1 MPDRGNAMRRA
12 LGLGALLWLVGC
24 GDSEPEL
31 PEAPRAGGDTT
42 IDDRTSRAFAYAA
55 PNLSVEHE
63 ALHRE
68 GDAAFAAVFVPGPAP
83 VNPGLGPAYNNA
95 SCNGCHLRNGRGM
108 PVMGG
113 GPQRTQLLV
122 RVSLPEGTPDHPNG
136 AVPVP
141 GLGLQI
147 QDQAVYGATPEASVT
162 LSWAES
168 AGAYADGTAYGL
180 RSPRVAI
187 VLPDGSSPP
196 ANMRMSLRLPPPVVG
211 LGLLEAVPLDTLRAL
226 EDPSDA
232 NGDGVS
238 GRLNTVW
245 DVQAR
250 ALVPGRFG
258 WKANSPN
265 LHQQSAEAYFNDMGL
280 SNPLFPEADGTFE
293 LPRDTL
299 EAAVFYAQSLGVPAR
314 TALADATVK
323 RGEAKFRDLGCASC
337 HRDTLETGEHPVA
350 ELSHQRIH
358 PYSDLLLHDL
368 GPGLADGRPDGDATG
383 SEWRTAP
390 LWGLGLTQTIL
401 PYSGWLHD
409 GRARTLE
416 EAVLWHG
423 GEAERAREGFRTLS
437 SSDRAALVRFL
448 QSL

>member
-1 MPDRGNAMRRA
+1 MRRA

-24 GDSEPEL
+24 GDAG
-31 PEAPRAGGDTT
+31 PEAPEPPPRAGGGTT

-55 PNLSVEHE
+55 PNLSAEHE
-63 ALHRE
+63 ELHRE
-68 GDAAFAAVFVPGPAP
+68 GDAAFAALFVPGPAP
-83 VNPGLGPAYNNA
+83 VNPGLGPAFNNN

-122 RVSLPEGTPDHPNG
+122 RVSLPEGTPDHPHG

-141 GLGLQI
+141 GFGFQI
-147 QDQAVYGATPEASVT
+147 QDQAVYGASPEARVT
-162 LSWAES
+162 LSWEERPN
-168 AGAYADGTAYGL
+168 AYADGTAYSL

-196 ANMRMSLRLPPPVVG
+196 PDMRTSLRLPPPVVG
-211 LGLLEAVPLDTLRAL
+211 LGLLEAVDVATLRAL
-226 EDPSDA
+226 EDPTDA

-265 LHQQSAEAYFNDMGL
+265 LQQQSAEAYFNDMGI
-280 SNPLFPEADGTFE
+280 SNPLFPDADGTFE
-293 LPRDTL
+293 LPRTTL
-299 EAAVFYAQSLGVPAR
+299 DAAVFYAQSLGVPAR
-314 TALADATVK
+314 TALDDATVK
-323 RGEAKFRDLGCASC
+323 HGEAEFRDLGCATC
-337 HRDTLETGEHPVA
+337 HREALETGEHPVT

-358 PYSDLLLHDL
+358 PYTDLLLHDL

-383 SEWRTAP
+383 TEWRTAP

-401 PYSGWLHD
+401 PYSAWLHD

-416 EAVLWHG
+416 EAILWHG
-423 GEAERAREGFRTLS
+423 GEAERAREGFRNLS
-437 SSDRAALVRFL
+437 ASDRAALVRFL